1 MFQTLWTKWWSF
13 SPKKIYYWIRVETV
27 VMEVPSRNVGR
38 VIGRKGETVSNNL
51 PPLELHNQT
60 RCHQTSSG
68 SSRFT
73 QPCCTRWSPSAGP
86 AGARWKWNRRLRFK
100 RYFLN
105 SISQP
110 AFRHLRPRLRWFS
123 RNYHLFLTFRH
134 MRPRSSYA
142 VQVIA

>member
-13 SPKKIYYWIRVETV
+13 SPKKYIIESGWRLLLWKCQAGMWEGWLG
-27 VMEVPSRNVGR
+27 EKGR
-38 VIGRKGETVSNNL
+38 RYQSTFLII
-51 PPLELHNQT
+51 ELHNQT

-68 SSRFT
+68 SLRFT

-86 AGARWKWNRRLRFK
+86 AGARWKWNQRLRFK
-100 RYFLN
+100 WYFLN

-142 VQVIA
+142 VQVIV